1 MKKKLL
7 TLGLVALMSFTL
19 VGCGDKKE
27 AATTTTTATQAP
39 KATEAPAATE
49 AADTTNDN
57 TASDS
62 SDDSSSSGQ
71 VTSMQDL
78 EGILTT
84 GYAGVPEGDDDS
96 AILLAMNDEGT
107 FSVLVVIDAK
117 SNKNVS
123 FVGESTDNGDGTM
136 TINDE
141 SSQLAVTFGVEDN
154 GDGTFT
160 LDYGDIGKAVV
171 ANCEVSEVLEMMDTV
186 NQNTTSVN

>member
-7 TLGLVALMSFTL
+7 TLGLVALMPFAL

-71 VTSMQDL
+71 VTSMKDL

-107 FSVLVVIDAK
+107 FSVLVVLDAK
-117 SNKNVS
+117 SNENAS

-154 GDGTFT
+154 GDGTLTF
-160 LDYGDIGKAVV
+160 DYGDIGKAIV
-171 ANCEVSEVLEMMDTV
+171 ANCEVSKVLEMMDTV
-186 NQNTTSVN
+186 DQNTSSVN

>member
-7 TLGLVALMSFTL
+7 TLGLAALMSFTL
-19 VGCGDKKE
+19 IGCGDKKE
-27 AATTTTTATQAP
+27 DATTTTTATQAP
-39 KATEAPAATE
+39 KATE

-71 VTSMQDL
+71 VTSMKDL

-84 GYAGVPEGDDDS
+84 GYVGTPEGDDDS

-107 FSVLVVIDAK
+107 FSVLVVIDAE
-117 SNKNVS
+117 SNENAS
-123 FVGESTDNGDGTM
+123 FVGETTDNGDGTM

-186 NQNTTSVN
+186 DQNTSSVN

>member
-7 TLGLVALMSFTL
+7 TLGLVASMSFTL

-39 KATEAPAATE
+39 KVTEAPAATE

-71 VTSMQDL
+71 VTSMKDL

-84 GYAGVPEGDDDS
+84 GYAATPEGDDDS

-160 LDYGDIGKAVV
+160 FDYGDLGKAV
-171 ANCEVSEVLEMMDTV
+171 AAHCEVSKVLEMMDTV
-186 NQNTTSVN
+186 NQNTSSVN

>member
-49 AADTTNDN
+49 AADTTNDS

-71 VTSMQDL
+71 VTSMKDL
-78 EGILTT
+78 EGILTI
-84 GYAGVPEGDDDS
+84 GYAGTPEGDDDS

-107 FSVLVVIDAK
+107 FSVLVVIDAE
-117 SNKNVS
+117 SNENAS
-123 FVGESTDNGDGTM
+123 FVGETTDNGDGTM

-160 LDYGDIGKAVV
+160 FDYGDLGKAV
-171 ANCEVSEVLEMMDTV
+171 AAHCEVSKVLEMMDTV
-186 NQNTTSVN
+186 SQNTSSVN

>member
-39 KATEAPAATE
+39 KVTEAPAATE

>member
-19 VGCGDKKE
+19 VACGDKKE
-27 AATTTTTATQAP
+27 TTTTTTTATQAP
-39 KATEAPAATE
+39 KATEAPKTTE
-49 AADTTNDN
+49 EAKSDSSDDT
-57 TASDS
+57 SS

-71 VTSMQDL
+71 VTSMKDL

-84 GYAGVPEGDDDS
+84 GYAGTPKDDENS

-107 FSVLVVIDAK
+107 FSVLVVVDAK
-117 SNKNVS
+117 SNENAS

-160 LDYGDIGKAVV
+160 LDYGDLGKAVV
-171 ANCEVSEVLEMMDTV
+171 AECEVSEVLDMMDTV
-186 NQNTTSVN
+186 DQNTSSVN

>member
-27 AATTTTTATQAP
+27 DATTTTTATQAP

-71 VTSMQDL
+71 VPSMKDL

-84 GYAGVPEGDDDS
+84 GYAGTPEGDEDS
-96 AILLAMNDEGT
+96 ALLLAMNDEGT

-154 GDGTFT
+154 GDGTYT
-160 LDYGDIGKAVV
+160 LDYGDIGKVV
-171 ANCEVSEVLEMMDTV
+171 AAPCEVSKVLEMMDTV
-186 NQNTTSVN
+186 NQNTSSVN

>member
-57 TASDS
+57 TANDS

-71 VTSMQDL
+71 VTSMKDL

-84 GYAGVPEGDDDS
+84 GYAATPEGDDDS

-117 SNKNVS
+117 SNENVS
-123 FVGESTDNGDGTM
+123 FVGEATDNGDGTM

-141 SSQLAVTFGVEDN
+141 SSQMAVTFGVEDN
-154 GDGTFT
+154 GDGTLTF
-160 LDYGDIGKAVV
+160 DYGDIGKVV
-171 ANCEVSEVLEMMDTV
+171 AAPCEVSKVLEMMDTV
-186 NQNTTSVN
+186 SQNTSSVN

>member
-27 AATTTTTATQAP
+27 ADTTTTTATQAP

-71 VTSMQDL
+71 VTSMKDL

-84 GYAGVPEGDDDS
+84 GYAGTPEGDEDS

-117 SNKNVS
+117 SNENVS
-123 FVGESTDNGDGTM
+123 FIGEATDNGDGTM

-141 SSQLAVTFGVEDN
+141 SSQMAVTFGIEDN

-160 LDYGDIGKAVV
+160 FDYGDIGKAV
-171 ANCEVSEVLEMMDTV
+171 AAPCEVSKVLEMMDTV
-186 NQNTTSVN
+186 NQNTSSVN

>member
-7 TLGLVALMSFTL
+7 TLGLVALMSFSL

-57 TASDS
+57 TANDS

-71 VTSMQDL
+71 VTSMKDL

-84 GYAGVPEGDDDS
+84 GYAATPEGDDDS

-117 SNKNVS
+117 SN
-123 FVGESTDNGDGTM
+123 
-136 TINDE
+136 
-141 SSQLAVTFGVEDN
+141 
-154 GDGTFT
+154 
-160 LDYGDIGKAVV
+160 
-171 ANCEVSEVLEMMDTV
+171 
-186 NQNTTSVN
+186 

>member
-71 VTSMQDL
+71 VTSMKDL

-84 GYAGVPEGDDDS
+84 GYAGTPEGDEDS

-117 SNKNVS
+117 SKKNVS
-123 FVGESTDNGDGTM
+123 FVGEATDNGDGTM

-141 SSQLAVTFGVEDN
+141 SSQMAVTFGVEDN

-160 LDYGDIGKAVV
+160 FDYGDIGKAVV
-171 ANCEVSEVLEMMDTV
+171 ANCEVSEVLKMMDTV
-186 NQNTTSVN
+186 DQNTSSVN

>member
-7 TLGLVALMSFTL
+7 TLGLVALMSFSL

-71 VTSMQDL
+71 VTSMKDL

-84 GYAGVPEGDDDS
+84 GYAATPEGDDDS

-141 SSQLAVTFGVEDN
+141 ASQLAVTFGVEDN
-154 GDGTFT
+154 GDGTYT

-171 ANCEVSEVLEMMDTV
+171 AECEVGTVLEMMDTV
-186 NQNTTSVN
+186 DQNTTGLN

>member
-71 VTSMQDL
+71 VPSMKDL

-84 GYAGVPEGDDDS
+84 GYAGTPEGDEDS
-96 AILLAMNDEGT
+96 ALLLAMNDEGT
-107 FSVLVVIDAK
+107 FSVLVVMDAK
-117 SNKNVS
+117 SNENAS

-141 SSQLAVTFGVEDN
+141 SSQLAVTFGIEDN

-160 LDYGDIGKAVV
+160 FDYGDIGKVV
-171 ANCEVSEVLEMMDTV
+171 AAPCEVSKVLEMMDTV
-186 NQNTTSVN
+186 SQNTSSVN

>member
-71 VTSMQDL
+71 VTSMKDL

-84 GYAGVPEGDDDS
+84 GFAGTPEGDDDS
-96 AILLAMNDEGT
+96 AIFLAMNDEGT
-107 FSVLVVIDAK
+107 FSVLVVMDAK
-117 SNKNVS
+117 SNENAS

-141 SSQLAVTFGVEDN
+141 SSQLAITFGVEDN

-160 LDYGDIGKAVV
+160 LDYGDLGKAVV
-171 ANCEVSEVLEMMDTV
+171 DNCEVSKVLEMMDTV
-186 NQNTTSVN
+186 NQNTSSVN

>member
-7 TLGLVALMSFTL
+7 TLGLVALMSFSL

-57 TASDS
+57 TANDS

-71 VTSMQDL
+71 VTSMKDL

-84 GYAGVPEGDDDS
+84 GYAGTPEGDDDS

-107 FSVLVVIDAK
+107 FSVLVVMDAK
-117 SNKNVS
+117 SNENAS

-154 GDGTFT
+154 GDGTYT
-160 LDYGDIGKAVV
+160 LDYGDIGKVV
-171 ANCEVSEVLEMMDTV
+171 AAECEVSKVLEMMDTV

>member
-57 TASDS
+57 TANDS

-71 VTSMQDL
+71 VTSMKDL

-84 GYAGVPEGDDDS
+84 GYAGTPKDDDDS

-107 FSVLVVIDAK
+107 FSVLVVVDAK
-117 SNKNVS
+117 SNENAS

-141 SSQLAVTFGVEDN
+141 SSQLAITFGVEDN

-160 LDYGDIGKAVV
+160 LDYGDLGKAVV

-186 NQNTTSVN
+186 DQNTSSVN

>member
-49 AADTTNDN
+49 AADTSND
-57 TASDS
+57 TANDS

-71 VTSMQDL
+71 VTSMKDL

-84 GYAGVPEGDDDS
+84 GYAGTPEDDDDS

-107 FSVLVVIDAK
+107 FSVLVVVDAK
-117 SNKNVS
+117 SNENAS

-141 SSQLAVTFGVEDN
+141 SSQLSITFGVEDN

-160 LDYGDIGKAVV
+160 LDYGDLGKAVV
-171 ANCEVSEVLEMMDTV
+171 ANCEVSEVLDMMDTV
-186 NQNTTSVN
+186 DQNTSSVN

>member
-71 VTSMQDL
+71 VTSMKDL
-78 EGILTT
+78 EGILTA
-84 GYAGVPEGDDDS
+84 GYAGTPEDDEDS
-96 AILLAMNDEGT
+96 AILLAMNDDAT
-107 FSVLVVIDAK
+107 FSVLVVVDAK
-117 SNKNVS
+117 SNENAS
-123 FVGESTDNGDGTM
+123 FVGESTNNGDGTM

-141 SSQLAVTFGVEDN
+141 SSQTAITFGVEDN
-154 GDGTFT
+154 GDGTYT
-160 LDYGDIGKAVV
+160 LDYGDLGKAVV
-171 ANCEVSEVLEMMDTV
+171 AECEVSEVLDMMDTV
-186 NQNTTSVN
+186 DQNTSSVN

>member
-7 TLGLVALMSFTL
+7 TLGLVALMSVTL
-19 VGCGDKKE
+19 VGCGDGDKKE

-39 KATEAPAATE
+39 KATEAAT
-49 AADTTNDN
+49 TTNGN
-57 TASDS
+57 TASN
-62 SDDSSSSGQ
+62 SSGR
-71 VTSMQDL
+71 VTSMKDL

-84 GYAGVPEGDDDS
+84 GYAGTPKDDDDS

-107 FSVLVVIDAK
+107 FSVLVVVDAK
-117 SNKNVS
+117 SNKNAS
-123 FVGESTDNGDGTM
+123 FVGKSTNNGNGTM

-141 SSQLAVTFGVEDN
+141 SSQLAITFGVEDN

-171 ANCEVSEVLEMMDTV
+171 AKCEVSEVLKMMDTV
-186 NQNTTSVN
+186 DQNTSSVN